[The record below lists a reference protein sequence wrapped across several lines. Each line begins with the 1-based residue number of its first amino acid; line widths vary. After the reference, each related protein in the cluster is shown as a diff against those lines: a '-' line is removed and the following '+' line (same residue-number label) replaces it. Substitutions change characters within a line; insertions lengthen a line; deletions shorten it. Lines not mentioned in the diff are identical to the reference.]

1 MSREKKEASLLWLS
15 VLQRRNL
22 DFRLQLTRVA
32 LILHLQNR
40 PQVTRVRLWLAP
52 NTILSYKIFRIV
64 TMHLFIF
71 FFFFYSIVLIKQ
83 LPS

>member
-15 VLQRRNL
+15 VLQREN
-22 DFRLQLTRVA
+22 FRLQLTRDA

-40 PQVTRVRLWLAP
+40 PQVTKVRLWLAP
-52 NTILSYKIFRIV
+52 DTVSSHKIFRTV

-71 FFFFYSIVLIKQ
+71 FFFFYSTALIKQ

>member
-22 DFRLQLTRVA
+22 DFRLQLTREA

-40 PQVTRVRLWLAP
+40 PQVTQVRLWLAP
-52 NTILSYKIFRIV
+52 NTISSYKIFRIV

-71 FFFFYSIVLIKQ
+71 SFSFIQ
-83 LPS
+83 